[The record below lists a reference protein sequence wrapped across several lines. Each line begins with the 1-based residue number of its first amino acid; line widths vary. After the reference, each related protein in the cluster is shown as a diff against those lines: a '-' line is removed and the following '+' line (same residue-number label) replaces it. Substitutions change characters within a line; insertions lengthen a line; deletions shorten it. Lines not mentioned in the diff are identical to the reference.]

1 MGEVQRFAIKQFLS
15 LDPEVLAISI
25 QEELDRE
32 NGIVPQQQQFQ
43 PQQQQQQFQPQ
54 QQQQFQHQQQQH
66 FAPQQQQQQAAP
78 RQLSRADQAALAQQ
92 EAALQ
97 DSIDLLTCLNFPDKC
112 Q

>member
-54 QQQQFQHQQQQH
+54 QQQQFQNRQQQQFQPQQQQH
-66 FAPQQQQQQAAP
+66 FAPQQQ
-78 RQLSRADQAALAQQ
+78 QQ